1 MPGATLPALSQLA
14 GAPSDEASLDGLR
27 VRNAWEEV
35 HLPLDGALL
44 ERLVTVSPLARTHV
58 PLVCGRLRLLE
69 VDEDGELLTREEFPV
84 HLRESTW
91 VGPCDR
97 SARPVVFSF
106 GREQGT
112 HHRTQRPAILA
123 TNGEVLAGRAEIG
136 TKEVGERFGL
146 HFDLER

>member
-1 MPGATLPALSQLA
+1 VPGATLPALSQLA

-44 ERLVTVSPLARTHV
+44 ERLVAVSPLARTHV
-58 PLVCGRLRLLE
+58 PLVRWRLNLLE
-69 VDEDGELLTREEFPV
+69 VDEDGELLTREELPV
-84 HLRESTW
+84 HLRTSTW

-136 TKEVGERFGL
+136 TKEVAEWFGL
-146 HFDLER
+146 HFDL